1 MRSISTQ
8 GADGFEASH
17 LCHYRGCANPEHLRF
32 ESRAANSSRN
42 TCQGAWAW
50 RVTAGASQTNLS
62 GCQHRN
68 MAPNTAD
75 AVRECILPVLT
86 VDEGSFQIGK
96 PPGFKGAGEV

>member
-1 MRSISTQ
+1 
-8 GADGFEASH
+8 
-17 LCHYRGCANPEHLRF
+17 
-32 ESRAANSSRN
+32 
-42 TCQGAWAW
+42 
-50 RVTAGASQTNLS
+50 
-62 GCQHRN
+62 